1 MILLN
6 DCVDD
11 YILCWVYAHNF
22 VNQRHIVNY
31 FAVIVEINEMK

>member
-1 MILLN
+1 MII
-6 DCVDD
+6 
-11 YILCWVYAHNF
+11 YYAHNF

>member
-6 DCVDD
+6 DCIEN
-11 YILCWVYAHNF
+11 YILCTYNF

-31 FAVIVEINEMK
+31 FAVIVEINEIK